1 MRNAHKILVEK
12 PEGKIPLERPRRRW
26 KDSIR
31 IDFRGTGCGVV
42 DWINLAQDM
51 DQWGLLWTWYEAS

>member
-51 DQWGLLWTWYEAS
+51 DQWGLL